1 MWLRYALLIALAAL
15 SWTRSVDEPAADYL
29 DTALKRTL
37 VTFAVA
43 RALNGSISLLQDA
56 DLSLSPAGVGVTVSP
71 GELLDP
77 INDLIE
83 QFSSILLLA
92 SISLGTQR
100 ILLSIS
106 GATMVSA
113 LLSASLLALMVLQW
127 RRESGVLRRLAFRA
141 ATLLLLLRFLV
152 PMYALAI
159 QGIDRYFL
167 QPQYEEASAALDL
180 GRAEAEVATR
190 EAPDTNAELG
200 LGQRLESWWRDASET
215 LDVRT
220 RVYRLM
226 EKLSGVSDHII
237 SLCVIFLMQ
246 SILLPLSFLSLA
258 SYLLRSVWRLS
269 GNKTDLASG

>member
-29 DTALKRTL
+29 ETALKRTL

-141 ATLLLLLRFLV
+141 ATLLLLVRFLV

-180 GRAEAEVATR
+180 GRADAEVATR
-190 EAPDTNAELG
+190 EAPETNAELG
-200 LGQRLESWWRDASET
+200 LGQRLESWWRDAAET

-220 RVYRLM
+220 RVYQLM
-226 EKLSGVSDHII
+226 QKLRGVSDHII

-269 GNKTDLASG
+269 GNKTDLA